1 MKVFVLAPKENWIC
15 DRITTE
21 WYRENDSI
29 STNNPQEAD
38 VIWLQAGWCWN
49 HLTKNLLEN
58 KKIICTEHH
67 IVPEKFNQK
76 SLHEFLY
83 RDKFVDLYHV
93 PNEKT
98 YNIVKQLTKKPIAIL
113 NYWVDLEKWKPGNRE
128 LAKKNLL
135 LPENK
140 FIVSSIQRDSEGLTD
155 NPKLEKGPDLFLNLV
170 KKIKKQKDVHVLLG
184 GYRRKY
190 LVNNFKK
197 ENINYTLIELADI
210 KKLRA
215 MYLATDL
222 YIVASRYEGGP
233 QALLEASA
241 TMTPLIT
248 SDVGIAKSVI
258 CKNCII
264 NVEKDLYFP
273 NLSDVQENYKNI
285 LQYDIKIHKS
295 NYIDLFKKVLK

>member
-21 WYRENDSI
+21 WYRENDNI

-98 YNIVKQLTKKPIAIL
+98 YNIVKQLTKKPIVVL

-128 LAKKNLL
+128 SAKKNLQ
-135 LPENK
+135 LPKNK
-140 FIVSSIQRDSEGLTD
+140 FIVSSFQRDSEGLTD

-170 KKIKKQKDVHVLLG
+170 QKIRNQKDVHVLLG
-184 GYRRKY
+184 GYRRNY
-190 LVNNFKK
+190 LVKNFKK
-197 ENINYTLIELADI
+197 EKINYTLIELADI
-210 KKLRA
+210 KKLRE

-222 YIVASRYEGGP
+222 YIVASRHEGGP
-233 QALLEASA
+233 QALLEAPAS
-241 TMTPLIT
+241 MTPLIT
-248 SDVGIAKSVI
+248 SDVGIAKNVI
-258 CKNCII
+258 CKKCII
-264 NVEKDLYFP
+264 DVEKDLYFP
-273 NLSDVQENYKNI
+273 SASDVQENYKNI
-285 LQYDIKIHKS
+285 LQYDIKIHKN
-295 NYIDLFKKVLK
+295 NYIDLFKRVLK